1 MLRFGQGAKG
11 AEVQLSREAGELKV
25 HDVAFMN
32 GPQQRVELLATLR
45 RMATQ
50 GLTPD
55 GKIMPV
61 KAETDG
67 RAPKSS
73 QRIQQA
79 ILVE

>member
-1 MLRFGQGAKG
+1 M
-11 AEVQLSREAGELKV
+11 
-25 HDVAFMN
+25 AFMN

-61 KAETDG
+61 KAETDS